1 MRGGRRQVICGLA
14 AALVVFFALGFGLD
28 WPYWI
33 AGLLAVGTYV
43 GVFLISKPRLK
54 IGHIRVDSLPD
65 GDALKALMLDAKNDM
80 DMIQATTKKITHLPI
95 RQQSEQLYATGL
107 NILSYLEKNPDK
119 IPLAR
124 RFFGYYLDTA
134 VGILQKYLPFQESGL
149 RTEEVRRVTQSTE
162 RAMPILNRA
171 FERQFSNLM
180 QNDVM
185 DIESD
190 IKVLE
195 MNLRSEGGLDLNE
208 QQ

>member
-1 MRGGRRQVICGLA
+1 MRGSARQILCGLG
-14 AALVVFFALGFGLD
+14 AALLVFFGLGFLID
-28 WPYWI
+28 WPLWI
-33 AGLLAVGTYV
+33 AGILAVGTYF

-65 GDALKALMLDAKNDM
+65 GNDLKALMLDAKNDM
-80 DMIQATTKKITHLPI
+80 DTIRDLTKKITHLPI
-95 RQQSEQLYATGL
+95 RQQSEQLYQTGL

-119 IPLAR
+119 ISLAR

-134 VGILQKYLPFQESGL
+134 VEILQKYLPFQESGL
-149 RTEEVRRVTQSTE
+149 RTEDVRRVTQSTE

-180 QNDVM
+180 QNDMM
-185 DIESD
+185 DIEAE

-195 MNLRSEGGLDLNE
+195 MNLRSEGGLDSHDE
-208 QQ
+208 Q